1 MKILLILALLISGC
15 ATTTKLSSQA
25 KSIQVIEQDSV
36 LISKCKIIG
45 SVNSIKTEIL
55 PADNVYNLA
64 LADTLEQAAALGA
77 DAITITNVEHSA
89 WIANAVRIQ
98 STALNCYH

>member
-1 MKILLILALLISGC
+1 MKKLLIVALLISGC

-36 LISKCKIIG
+36 LISKCKMIG

>member
-1 MKILLILALLISGC
+1 MKTLLILALLISGC
-15 ATTTKLSSQA
+15 ATSTKLSNQA

-36 LISKCKIIG
+36 LISKCKMIG
-45 SVNSIKTEIL
+45 SVNSVKTEIL

>member
-36 LISKCKIIG
+36 LISKCKMIG